1 MVAAANVNV
10 PGSNILIPHSRPHAT
25 VQDQDQ
31 DRHFTTWLLNW
42 SKRLSKGCWKI
53 GSLAADMSQ
62 ASYLISFKTWGMF
75 GRCVNDDNWITRI
88 VQAVAITPGCWWRY
102 APAVCAVELVLACRN
117 PGWDWKFFPNFS
129 IIVMLEIIMKTSS
142 QPRPWPAASTGTSE
156 SQCWHQC
163 TLFSQ
168 CLENAPTFNYG
179 HLWLLTSLNTCL
191 ALSLNRFFNMK
202 VQIK

>member
-75 GRCVNDDNWITRI
+75 GRCVNDDNWVTRI

-102 APAVCAVELVLACRN
+102 APAVCAVELCWRVVTRDETGNSFLISPSLSC
-117 PGWDWKFFPNFS
+117 WKLSWKPHHS
-129 IIVMLEIIMKTSS
+129 RGRDQL
-142 QPRPWPAASTGTSE
+142 PAPALVSHNVDISVPCFHNVWRMPLLSTMAIYAKRVFK
-156 SQCWHQC
+156 
-163 TLFSQ
+163 L
-168 CLENAPTFNYG
+168 NMV
-179 HLWLLTSLNTCL
+179 SLC
-191 ALSLNRFFNMK
+191 
-202 VQIK
+202 